1 MEHENLNNQESA
13 QLGIDAVIG
22 STYHQGINDS
32 IKTIESILDYKS
44 NTKWGS
50 ALRFAVN
57 QIESLKKE
65 NNGWIKLNGVAGEME
80 DCDCWVLDSSGNIFF
95 SEQGQFIPI
104 GLYKYYM
111 PISKPTILPD
121 GF

>member
-1 MEHENLNNQESA
+1 MEETSKTNETA
-13 QLGIDAVIG
+13 QLGIDAVID
-22 STYHQGINDS
+22 SAYHQGINDS

-44 NTKWGS
+44 NTKWGR

-65 NNGWIKLNGVAGEME
+65 NSGWIKLNGVAGEME

>member
-1 MEHENLNNQESA
+1 MEHENLNNQKST
-13 QLGIDAVIG
+13 QLGISAVIG
-22 STYHQGINDS
+22 SAYHQGINDS

-57 QIESLKKE
+57 QIKSLKKE

>member
-1 MEHENLNNQESA
+1 MMEETKKQEETA
-13 QLGIDAVIG
+13 QLGIGAVIG